1 MSESNQGNT
10 IQRDKVENLSQGE
23 PAWLKENRLVAWESY
38 LQCPMPTSRDENWKS
53 TTVDQIDLS
62 KLAAVETIK
71 EEADGTPALPL
82 LEAAINA
89 VGKPGAIYVED
100 YAQGKTVRRI
110 EQAVRHKAVT
120 FAPLT
125 EAVTSHGDLLQK
137 LFKGKDA
144 KEDKSGLEDKFTL
157 MNKAL
162 WTGGLFVHVPK
173 GVTVDA
179 PLVVMVNLPTK
190 NTNAEGKTDS
200 KTGKKAPS
208 GQAVFP
214 RIVVV
219 AEANSSVNFVMVTGS
234 QPGADKAKVD
244 GTLTLASSVVEFH
257 IEDGA
262 KVSVAEVTN
271 CSDDVF
277 VVNRARAFV
286 GKDATIDF
294 TAAGLGGKQIKSDI
308 ETILTAPG
316 AQTDVRGVVL
326 GDKNERY
333 AYNTIAQHA
342 APDTRSNILFRVAL
356 KDTSASIYQGNV
368 IVDKIAQRTDAF
380 QSNKN
385 LLLGKEAKADS
396 IPKLEILAD
405 DVKCSHGATVGPVD
419 KEQLFYLTCRGLS
432 TPEAEELIVTGFFQ
446 QVLDTTPIGGVGQW
460 LADMTAE
467 KIHGA
472 DGQS

>member
-23 PAWLKENRLVAWESY
+23 PAWLKENRLAAWESY

-53 TTVDQIDLS
+53 TTVDHIDLS

-71 EEADGTPALPL
+71 EEADGTPNLPL
-82 LEAAINA
+82 LQAAINA
-89 VGKPGAIYVED
+89 VGKPGAIYLED
-100 YAQGKTVRRI
+100 YAQGKSCRRL
-110 EQAVRHKAVT
+110 EQAVRAKAVT
-120 FAPLT
+120 FSPLA

-137 LFKGKDA
+137 LLQGKA
-144 KEDKSGLEDKFTL
+144 HNGKTGLEDKFTL

-173 GVTVDA
+173 GVTVEA

-190 NTNAEGKTDS
+190 NTNAEGTTDS

-214 RIVVV
+214 RIIVV
-219 AEANSSVNFVMVTGS
+219 AEANSSINFVMVTGS

-262 KVSVAEVTN
+262 KVSVSEITN
-271 CSDDVF
+271 CTDDVF
-277 VVNRARAFV
+277 VVNRTRAFV

-294 TAAGLGGKQIKSDI
+294 TAAGLGAKQIKSDI

-333 AYNTIAQHA
+333 AYNTIAEHA

-356 KDTSASIYQGNV
+356 KDKSASIYQGNV

-446 QVLDTTPIGGVGQW
+446 QVLDTTPIAGVGQW

-472 DGQS
+472 DAQS